1 MVFQETMEVDENQSG
16 TQSQPSEGFVAR
28 LNNYKIIKQF
38 FTAINVNRYCLT
50 FSKFRFE
57 VHFQH
62 FELELIL
69 HFPLKNCS

>member
-38 FTAINVNRYCLT
+38 FTAINVNR
-50 FSKFRFE
+50 
-57 VHFQH
+57 
-62 FELELIL
+62 
-69 HFPLKNCS
+69 